1 LSLVGDVM
9 ANKFQG
15 WDATYNHG
23 NAATSIIRLIRGGTR
38 AQIEDQV
45 RLAATAPAVLKRV
58 VLVTS
63 SLSRADVENAL
74 ARIAAGLPVRPNFV
88 QLYWI
93 LMGFFSACIEIGA
106 VGYVMCQP

>member
-1 LSLVGDVM
+1 MSLVGDVM